1 MSSSFA
7 IGFSVQSLNALIV
20 SFGPAMSLAA
30 PNLERSEI
38 TSKLSQPN
46 CPTVS
51 DSNSTESTLQAP
63 GPSPETVIE
72 QKPRLISVEN
82 IDDYPNYGDYVQT
95 LAKEKYPSLGLVLD
109 FLKSSGESSCSMR
122 MQSCVLCRYFGLHI
136 TALFKDGTYT
146 ELCVL
151 DRHTHQ
157 PSDSYLNQVLHDMIE
172 LGHKS
177 QSEDLLRFVILVED
191 IKPQGMKV
199 SPPSICL

>member
-1 MSSSFA
+1 MSVASVFVSSSFA

-30 PNLERSEI
+30 HNLETSEL

-95 LAKEKYPSLGLVLD
+95 LAKEKYPSLP
-109 FLKSSGESSCSMR
+109 SS
-122 MQSCVLCRYFGLHI
+122 LIF
-136 TALFKDGTYT
+136 
-146 ELCVL
+146 
-151 DRHTHQ
+151 
-157 PSDSYLNQVLHDMIE
+157 
-172 LGHKS
+172 
-177 QSEDLLRFVILVED
+177 
-191 IKPQGMKV
+191 
-199 SPPSICL
+199 

>member
-1 MSSSFA
+1 
-7 IGFSVQSLNALIV
+7 
-20 SFGPAMSLAA
+20 
-30 PNLERSEI
+30 
-38 TSKLSQPN
+38 
-46 CPTVS
+46 
-51 DSNSTESTLQAP
+51 
-63 GPSPETVIE
+63 
-72 QKPRLISVEN
+72 
-82 IDDYPNYGDYVQT
+82 
-95 LAKEKYPSLGLVLD
+95 
-109 FLKSSGESSCSMR
+109 MR

-157 PSDSYLNQVLHDMIE
+157 HSDSYLNQVLLDMME